1 MVAEMQSSQKRTSLD
16 SAPHRIEASQKK
28 VHAKYTTWLIREMLA
43 TLTIGA
49 LLSVV
54 MWSCILGMST
64 GFQPGHGVVVPPVA
78 ENDHGRQ

>member
-28 VHAKYTTWLIREMLA
+28 VHAKYTTWVIREILA

-49 LLSVV
+49 MLSVV
-54 MWSCILGMST
+54 MWSAILGMSE
-64 GFQPGHGVVVPPVA
+64 GQGPGKGVLLGPVA
-78 ENDHGRQ
+78 MGVDDDE